1 MYINDLA
8 MRGMI
13 LRNLMIF
20 LLLCF
25 LFLFSATAGLGAE
38 KLFVKSPKAPL
49 WVEPSFQ
56 AEQILVL
63 TKGQD
68 VEKMEQRAG
77 WLRVRIADQ
86 QGWMLKMMLSE
97 EPPIQFSKEQQQAME
112 NLALKARRR
121 PSSFATT
128 AAARGLK
135 EKRKRFSSTLDTDY
149 DALIKMEGW
158 RVDEQSALDFLK
170 KVK

>member
-112 NLALKARRR
+112 NLALALSRCPLLHPLMTCYLKLKMLERLSRIWM
-121 PSSFATT
+121 PLVTT
-128 AAARGLK
+128 NK
-135 EKRKRFSSTLDTDY
+135 FCS
-149 DALIKMEGW
+149 
-158 RVDEQSALDFLK
+158 
-170 KVK
+170 